1 MVETLD
7 QLCKECQ
14 TTADLLKAH
23 ARLLAGWMKKSG
35 YRAGCPITTVL
46 LELAPQERLVAQA
59 GRAAYGARISA
70 LRGKLEA
77 DGFTPTRAKRLAQ
90 LRTSSLQGAL
100 IQARVERSRVPIIT
114 TADELAVMQ
123 ELMLSMEVGV

>member
-1 MVETLD
+1 VLETLD

-14 TTADLLKAH
+14 TTADPLKAH
-23 ARLLAGWMKKSG
+23 APSNRVEKKSG
-35 YRAGCPITTVL
+35 YRVGCPITTML

-77 DGFTPTRAKRLAQ
+77 DGCTPARAKRLAQ
-90 LRTSSLQGAL
+90 LGTSATQGSL
-100 IQARVERSRVPIIT
+100 IRARVERSGVPIIT
-114 TADELAVMQ
+114 TADELAEML
-123 ELMLSMEVGV
+123 ELMLSMEGGV